1 MESNRKKFYYILTA
15 VTLTLFAIIIFY
27 PSKKSINTLP
37 EEAVTVTT
45 AETVTG
51 GNIKIESAE
60 KDNGY
65 YGREPERDIFTS
77 RYEQHNNEQSAE
89 SAVSGSDFKE
99 IKEEIKPP
107 VVKGIF
113 LSENGNSFLTGDGK
127 LIGEGE
133 KVDNLKVMKILKEE
147 VIFEK
152 PDGKIIKVNI
162 WEE

>member
-1 MESNRKKFYYILTA
+1 MESNRKKFYYIITV

-27 PSKKSINTLP
+27 PVKKSSETMS

-45 AETVTG
+45 AEAVTG
-51 GNIKIESAE
+51 GNIKIESDGKE
-60 KDNGY
+60 SGY
-65 YGREPERDIFTS
+65 SGREPERDIFTS
-77 RYEQHNNEQSAE
+77 RYEQHDSEQSA
-89 SAVSGSDFKE
+89 VSDLDFKE
-99 IKEEIKPP
+99 VKEEIKPP

-113 LSENGNSFLTGDGK
+113 ISENGNSFLTDDGK

-133 KVDNLKVMKILKEE
+133 KVDNLKVIKILKEE

-162 WEE
+162 WED